1 MTRILSAVTLWLCF
15 CGCLPFVPVPYA
27 CPTISYTPP
36 VHIETPDEVHVF
48 RVDMR
53 KDLSCPEFNRGDRY
67 ALCEVG
73 LSPGGWIF
81 PQGQMSTDY
90 GFVWNCIAL
99 IYDKHV
105 HHT

>member
-1 MTRILSAVTLWLCF
+1 MTRFLSAAMVLLGF
-15 CGCLPFVPVPYA
+15 GGCLPFVPVPYA

-36 VHIETPDEVHVF
+36 VQIETPDEVYVF

-53 KDLSCPEFNRGDRY
+53 KDLSCAEFNRGDRY
-67 ALCEVG
+67 ALSEVG

-99 IYDKHV
+99 IY
-105 HHT
+105 